1 MPGSSPGMTNFS
13 TSLLFTTGHWSL
25 QLLHLSHLAF
35 HPRRAA
41 EDGDRDLEPRTLVID
56 FLDHAVEGGE
66 RPLAHPHLLAHLEG
80 DRRPHNF
87 STCPISSSTRVGR
100 PKMEPA
106 TLSRERP
113 SSPSSTT
120 PLKEANGPSDTRT
133 CSPTSKETDGF
144 GRSMPSCT
152 WCRMRAAS
160 ASEIGL
166 GLLSAP
172 RNPVTFGVF
181 LIRW

>member
-1 MPGSSPGMTNFS
+1 MLPRRP
-13 TSLLFTTGHWSL
+13 L
-25 QLLHLSHLAF
+25 QFLHLSHLEF
-35 HPRRAA
+35 HRRRTA
-41 EDGDRDLEPRTLVID
+41 EDGDRDLEPREPVVD

-66 RPLAHPHLLAHLEG
+66 RPLGHPHLLAHLEG

-100 PKMEPA
+100 PKIETA

-113 SSPSSTT
+113 SSTSSTT
-120 PLKEANGPSDTRT
+120 PLNDANGPSDTRT
-133 CSPTSKETDGF
+133 CSPTSNDTDGL
-144 GRSMPSCT
+144 GRSMPSWT

-160 ASEIGL
+160 ASEIGI

-172 RNPVTFGVF
+172 RKPVTFGVF
-181 LIRW
+181 LMRWKASSVSSIFTST